1 MTTTAP
7 PPRPAN
13 VSRLGAVVHLER
25 LDNPGV
31 LVTTRNEYVV
41 LTPRYHHHTSSGGVF
56 AGLGHVHPLERLP
69 AGRYLLMVTIDGMS
83 AVPTEVYLAETAD
96 PPDTVT
102 VTVTVTMTV
111 VGQHLPTDPGEAPV
125 AREPL
130 P

>member
-1 MTTTAP
+1 MT
-7 PPRPAN
+7 
-13 VSRLGAVVHLER
+13 S
-25 LDNPGV
+25 
-31 LVTTRNEYVV
+31 YVV

-56 AGLGHVHPLERLP
+56 AGLGH
-69 AGRYLLMVTIDGMS
+69 MVTIDGMS